1 VRSAADS
8 PAPRPAGIEARTV
21 VNPRIASIA
30 ERIRS
35 LEDELEAEIAVRRD
49 ELHFTIQDRRV
60 RFEREVQ
67 RRNRDLKARLS
78 RYVLGAR
85 PLFVLTAPVIYSV
98 AVPLLLLDLSATVYQ
113 AICFRAY
120 GIPRVDRRRYIAFD
134 RRHLAYLNAIE
145 KLNCEYC
152 SYANGL
158 IAYVREIA
166 ARTEQFW
173 CPIKHALRVRSTH
186 ERYHQFVDYGDAKAY
201 RERLEELRRALQ
213 EVADP
218 RDRAEG

>member
-1 VRSAADS
+1 M
-8 PAPRPAGIEARTV
+8 
-21 VNPRIASIA
+21 NPRIASIA

>member
-1 VRSAADS
+1 
-8 PAPRPAGIEARTV
+8 

-30 ERIRS
+30 EKIRS
-35 LEDELEAEIAVRRD
+35 LEDELEAEIAARRD
-49 ELHFTIQDRRV
+49 EFRFTIHERRV

>member
-1 VRSAADS
+1 
-8 PAPRPAGIEARTV
+8 